1 MQLHGYGSAK
11 FCQAIGYPVDGTG
24 VGAAVVIV
32 DDVYCVAFLP
42 QELGGKVAN
51 FTVERVFTDTVC
63 VNSAVVTTS
72 AMSDTDSD
80 DAYMF
85 RLRAIG
91 QAGLDLLF
99 IK

>member
-1 MQLHGYGSAK
+1 M
-11 FCQAIGYPVDGTG
+11 DGTR
-24 VGAAVVIV
+24 VGATVVVV

-42 QELGGKVAN
+42 QELGSKVAN
-51 FTVERVFTDTVC
+51 FAVKSVFTDTVC
-63 VNSAVVTTS
+63 VNSALVTTP

-80 DAYMF
+80 DAHMF

-91 QAGLDLLF
+91 QAGLDLFF